1 MGEKGKIISLS
12 AIGLDSPGLVS
23 KITTKVFELNGNII
37 DVEETCR
44 RGLFSIFLIIDFS
57 GSDLSMEKITEAL
70 SRLREETGLK
80 VVLGIYQEDQV
91 AYSGAKENHVVT
103 VLGEDKPGII
113 AAVSSF
119 FHQHHINIE
128 NCKMIARGKFFSME
142 MAINTSR
149 MRVDPPMSH
158 REAIEKMK
166 RALKELCSTL
176 SQSVVIQ
183 SENVFNRGKKLIVF
197 DVESSLLQESS
208 LVDFLKRIEGRVKTG
223 EGEPEMKNGGGD
235 RMQALV
241 ENARILRGIPVAD
254 LEKFSEKLQ
263 LNPGALELIGIL
275 KTMGFKIA
283 LLSSGFSFLMK
294 RIFEEAGVD
303 YAFSNSLKADEKGLL
318 TGELQE
324 PLITSESKS
333 EILDFIM
340 SVEGLKPEQV
350 IAVGD
355 GSTRSHFI
363 RNVGLSI
370 AFKPEDTSVATDG
383 ILSTDRISHI
393 LYCLG
398 IPKAELD
405 KHLKKKSVPSGSGK
419 SL

>member
-12 AIGLDSPGLVS
+12 AIGLDSRGLVS

-37 DVEETCR
+37 DVEEICR

-57 GSDLSMEKITEAL
+57 GSDLSMEKITDAL
-70 SRLREETGLK
+70 SGLGEETGLK
-80 VVLGIYQEDQV
+80 VVLEIYQEDQI

-113 AAVSSF
+113 AAVSTF
-119 FHQHHINIE
+119 FHQHQINIE
-128 NCKMIARGKFFSME
+128 SCKMIARGKFFSME

-166 RALKELCSTL
+166 LALKELCSTL

-197 DVESSLLQESS
+197 DVESSLIQESS
-208 LVDFLKRIEGRVKTG
+208 LEDFLKRIEGRVHGGDG
-223 EGEPEMKNGGGD
+223 EAEIRNGGED

-241 ENARILRGIPVAD
+241 ENARILRGIPVVD
-254 LEKFSEKLQ
+254 LQKFSEKLQ

-294 RIFEEAGVD
+294 RVFEEAGVD
-303 YAFSNSLKADEKGLL
+303 YAFSNSLKADEKGLI

-324 PLITSESKS
+324 PVITNESKS

-340 SVEGLKPEQV
+340 SVENLKPEQV

-363 RNVGLSI
+363 KNVGLSI
-370 AFKPEDTSVATDG
+370 AFKPEDASVATDG

-405 KHLKKKSVPSGSGK
+405 KHLRKKSSSPISGK
-419 SL
+419 TS